1 MSTPPS
7 NFKTIL
13 DAALSNYKIKTGK
26 ELLDHPLATELQ
38 RRDTVDAVLAILQ
51 DQAKEFQHLMDGD
64 QRLMVSIGPLT
75 RVLFAFSG
83 TLGVGDVGLAFPP
96 AKGIIA
102 GIGILLAAA
111 KDVRASHDALVE
123 LFERIENPFKR
134 LGDYTQVSL
143 TTEMAEVSVK
153 IMAEVLSI
161 LSITT
166 KEVKRWRAKI
176 YFRRLLG
183 RTDIEDALKMLD
195 SLIEEQIRMATT
207 QATKATSE
215 LKDDVKTVSLA
226 VANIDGIKW
235 DQKGPDVRKWF
246 SPPDPSTNHNSACG
260 VYCNVPSMWFFGDS
274 VFNDWMSSGS
284 LLWVH
289 GQSGS
294 GKTILC
300 SAIIQHITKLRDAG
314 QATLAYYYFDFR
326 DKEKQNVRNFITSV
340 LVQLSESSNACREI
354 IHRLYSAHGN
364 GTRQPSNGALTDC
377 LKEMLTVAAEHRVF
391 IIIDSLDEC
400 PDTSE
405 IPTPRE
411 AILDVVKDLSHP
423 HHPNLRFCVTS
434 RPEVDVQTKLK
445 PLAISAVSLHGQSGR
460 KRDIANYVNSVVSLD
475 EKLRE
480 WRDEDK
486 KLVVEELSEKA
497 DGMFQWVHCQ
507 LETLR
512 RSVQP
517 DVRGVLEQ
525 LPKTLDETYERVLK
539 DIDENNREHAR
550 RLLHCLAVS
559 VRPLRVEEL
568 VRNPF
573 I

>member
-1 MSTPPS
+1 MPPSAEFRVARKHQQGSMQPNVPIPDLAAPACGLRNSRAHPLFPFPTALHSRAALAIRYRRDRTRYGPTYDTSHHAEACALTCAASRPQNPVRLRHIPSNHLGCLAHFEHFGHRADPLSETFTHHIRCTSPSGGVTTNIFHAHVRPESLSWSWESRYVATPGHERAKSEDHSWDHFMGVYHIGTDSARRQILAIFPEHRTMSTPPS

-166 KEVKRWRAKI
+166 KEVKRWRAN
-176 YFRRLLG
+176 
-183 RTDIEDALKMLD
+183 

-226 VANIDGIKW
+226 VANIDGIK
-235 DQKGPDVRKWF
+235 
-246 SPPDPSTNHNSACG
+246 
-260 VYCNVPSMWFFGDS
+260 
-274 VFNDWMSSGS
+274 
-284 LLWVH
+284 
-289 GQSGS
+289 
-294 GKTILC
+294 
-300 SAIIQHITKLRDAG
+300 
-314 QATLAYYYFDFR
+314 
-326 DKEKQNVRNFITSV
+326 
-340 LVQLSESSNACREI
+340 
-354 IHRLYSAHGN
+354 
-364 GTRQPSNGALTDC
+364 C
-377 LKEMLTVAAEHRVF
+377 L
-391 IIIDSLDEC
+391 
-400 PDTSE
+400 
-405 IPTPRE
+405 
-411 AILDVVKDLSHP
+411 
-423 HHPNLRFCVTS
+423 
-434 RPEVDVQTKLK
+434 
-445 PLAISAVSLHGQSGR
+445 
-460 KRDIANYVNSVVSLD
+460 
-475 EKLRE
+475 
-480 WRDEDK
+480 
-486 KLVVEELSEKA
+486 
-497 DGMFQWVHCQ
+497 
-507 LETLR
+507 
-512 RSVQP
+512 
-517 DVRGVLEQ
+517 
-525 LPKTLDETYERVLK
+525 
-539 DIDENNREHAR
+539 
-550 RLLHCLAVS
+550 
-559 VRPLRVEEL
+559 
-568 VRNPF
+568 
-573 I
+573 